1 MGWGSALAAGL
12 LLLACQC
19 EAFAPANMPARI
31 LLTGVSAVQMKG
43 VPPRPLNPSAPKGSA
58 AARLRLLLD
67 KPGILTMPCCF
78 DALSARLIERA
89 GFEISFMSGSPRRLP
104 S

>member
-1 MGWGSALAAGL
+1 MWGSAFAAGL
-12 LLLACQC
+12 VLLACQC

-58 AARLRLLLD
+58 AARLRLLLGESAALPACAPVQRGT
-67 KPGILTMPCCF
+67 KPTRTQTSPESSPCRA
-78 DALSARLIERA
+78 ALMRCQL
-89 GFEISFMSGSPRRLP
+89 G
-104 S
+104 